1 MPQEVPS
8 DVIGMAIIIIRVFAR
23 SFPKFHGAASQ
34 FAEQNMA

>member
-8 DVIGMAIIIIRVFAR
+8 DVIGMAIIIRVFAR